1 MRKVVKFVLIKVVGG
16 GEGGTIANLCTQ
28 QDITYHNNN
37 SLADVDLN
45 G

>member
-16 GEGGTIANLCTQ
+16 AGGTIANLCTQ